1 MVIGVFTR
9 MAGLFSALAT
19 ACLLPALALAADDQ
33 ITQKNGN
40 VITGKITGV
49 SDGQVMVTS
58 RSANGGIARLP
69 YQISDIKSVIM
80 TPPVE
85 MAQVNGQPP
94 ATVVAAL
101 APLVK
106 AYAGLPADWVLDA
119 MGQLA
124 EAYTNQG
131 QTDQA
136 AAVYA
141 QINQLYPGS
150 SYTNIAT
157 AGEANLL
164 LKAGKTDQALATL
177 QPVITAADQTVSPGA
192 SDARAYAAAF
202 LVYGQIL
209 EAQKKY
215 PEALEAYLT
224 VKTVFYQ
231 NQALVDQSAELVK
244 KLRVMEPS
252 VSVN

>member
-1 MVIGVFTR
+1 MVIGVLSRYARPIF
-9 MAGLFSALAT
+9 ALAI
-19 ACLLPALALAADDQ
+19 ASLLPMLARADDQ
-33 ITQKNGN
+33 ITQTNGN
-40 VITGKITGV
+40 VITGQITGV
-49 SDGQVMVTS
+49 SNGEVTVRTTTS
-58 RSANGGIARLP
+58 NGGQATVP
-69 YQISDIKSVIM
+69 YQLSDIKSVVM
-80 TPPVE
+80 TAPAE
-85 MAQVNGQPP
+85 LTQVKGQAPD
-94 ATVVAAL
+94 AVVAKL

-124 EAYTNQG
+124 DAYTDLKQD
-131 QTDQA
+131 DQA
-136 AAVYA
+136 SAIYA

-157 AGEANLL
+157 AGQAKLL
-164 LKAGKTDQALATL
+164 LTQGKVDDAMTTL
-177 QPVITAADQTVSPGA
+177 QPVITAADKTVSPGA

-209 EAQKKY
+209 EAQKKFSD
-215 PEALEAYLT
+215 ALEAYLT

-231 NQALVDQSAELVK
+231 NQTLVDQSDELVK
-244 KLRVMEPS
+244 NLRVEDPG